1 MAGRIP
7 QMFID
12 TLLEQIDIVD
22 VIDGRVKLK
31 KSGRNYTARCPFH
44 DEKTPSFSVNQEKQF
59 YYCFGCGA
67 SGNAIGFIMNY
78 ENIDFPKAI
87 ENLANALGLE
97 VPQETKSLRNAKH
110 FESEKSYKPLYECLS
125 QVSKFYQSQLREH
138 PAAHRAVA
146 YLKER
151 GLTGKIA
158 KDFQIGFAPP
168 GWHNLINNL
177 GSSESDKQK
186 LLDTGMIVKNEA
198 GKTYDRFRD
207 RIIFP
212 IRDRQGRVIA
222 FGGRVLGND
231 KPKYLNSPETS
242 IFHKSSELYGLYEAK
257 LSNRSLTRLL
267 VTEGYLD
274 VIALAQFGI
283 DYSVATLGTSTNQK
297 HLERIFRLCPEIIF
311 CFDGDQAGRN
321 AALKALEATLP
332 TMLDGRQA
340 RFLFLPEGEDPDTL
354 IRAKGRDYLE
364 SLISSAKPLE
374 EFLFDTLNKDINME
388 TMEGRARFSK
398 IALPYLN
405 RLPAGIFR
413 ELMLQELAN
422 KTGISRSSLS
432 YNDKH
437 AIRSPQEFEEKSNP
451 VTTITSD
458 KSINQSYEAN
468 PSYFINAAIKLL
480 LHRPNLAHQ
489 VDQSI
494 LNKLENK
501 AAITLRDS
509 IIILKKNSSPTSAL
523 LLGHWHGTA
532 NEALIKKLANEE
544 QLVPE
549 KGIEVQFHD
558 AIAKILQNYDQS
570 TISSEIATLKS
581 KSYSS
586 ITEEEKKRLVKL
598 LQMKQNME
606 E

>member
-1 MAGRIP
+1 MAGLIP
-7 QMFID
+7 QTFID

-87 ENLANALGLE
+87 ESLASSLGLE
-97 VPQETKSLRNAKH
+97 VPQEIKSPRNLKYS
-110 FESEKSYKPLYECLS
+110 ESKKSYEPLYECLS

-168 GWHNLINNL
+168 GWNNLINNL
-177 GSSESDKQK
+177 GSSESDQQK

-257 LSNRSLTRLL
+257 LHNRSLTRLL

-283 DYSVATLGTSTNQK
+283 NYSVATLGTSTNKK
-297 HLERIFRLCPEIIF
+297 HIERIFRLCPEVIF
-311 CFDGDQAGRN
+311 CFDGDQAGRT
-321 AALKALEATLP
+321 AAVKALEATLP

-340 RFLFLPEGEDPDTL
+340 RFLFLPDGEDPDTL
-354 IRAKGRDYLE
+354 IRARGKDYLE
-364 SLISSAKPLE
+364 SLISSATPLE
-374 EFLFDTLNKDINME
+374 EFLFDTLSKDINME

-398 IALPYLN
+398 LALPYLN
-405 RLPAGIFR
+405 HLPAGIFR

-422 KTGISRSSLS
+422 KTGISKSTFS
-432 YNDKH
+432 YSEEN
-437 AIRSPQEFEEKSNP
+437 AIRPPQEVEENSNLVATVTSNKSN
-451 VTTITSD
+451 
-458 KSINQSYEAN
+458 NQSYESN
-468 PSYFINAAIKLL
+468 PSFFINAAIKLL

-494 LNKLENK
+494 LNKLENR
-501 AAITLRDS
+501 ATVVLRDS
-509 IIILKKNSSPTSAL
+509 IKVLKKNSSPTSAL
-523 LLGHWHGTA
+523 LLGHWHGTT
-532 NEALIKKLANEE
+532 NEELMKKLANEE

-558 AIAKILQNYDQS
+558 AIAKILQIFDQS
-570 TISSEIATLKS
+570 VISLEISALKS

-586 ITEEEKKRLVKL
+586 ITDEEKKRLLKL

>member
-7 QMFID
+7 QTFID

-31 KSGRNYTARCPFH
+31 KSGRNYSARCPFH

-87 ENLANALGLE
+87 ESLSNSLGLE
-97 VPQETKSLRNAKH
+97 VPQEVKSPRNAKYS
-110 FESEKSYKPLYECLS
+110 ESKKSYNPLYECLS
-125 QVSKFYQSQLREH
+125 EVSKFYQAQLREH
-138 PAAHRAVA
+138 PGAHRAVA

-158 KDFQIGFAPP
+158 KDFQVGFAPP
-168 GWHNLINNL
+168 GWNNLINNL
-177 GSSESDKQK
+177 GSNESDQKK

-198 GKTYDRFRD
+198 GRTYDRFRD
-207 RIIFP
+207 RIVFP

-222 FGGRVLGND
+222 FGGRVLGNE

-242 IFHKSSELYGLYEAK
+242 IFRKSSELYGLYEAK

-283 DYSVATLGTSTNQK
+283 DYSVATLGTSTNKK
-297 HLERIFRLCPEIIF
+297 HLERIFRICPEVIF
-311 CFDGDQAGRN
+311 CFDGDQAGRK

-340 RFLFLPEGEDPDTL
+340 RFLFLPDGEDPDTL
-354 IRAKGRDYLE
+354 IRAKGKDYLE

-374 EFLFDTLNKDINME
+374 EFLFETLSKDINME

-398 IALPYLN
+398 IALPYIDN
-405 RLPAGIFR
+405 LPAGIFR

-422 KTGISRSSLS
+422 KTGISKSSFS
-432 YNDKH
+432 YNDENPLRPTQ
-437 AIRSPQEFEEKSNP
+437 AFEEISNLVTTTSNKPNNQINESNP
-451 VTTITSD
+451 SF
-458 KSINQSYEAN
+458 
-468 PSYFINAAIKLL
+468 FIDAAIKLL

-489 VDQSI
+489 IDESI

-501 AAITLRDS
+501 AAVTLGDS
-509 IIILKKNSSPTSAL
+509 IKILKKNSSPTPAL

-532 NEALIKKLANEE
+532 NEELMKKLANEE

-549 KGIEVQFHD
+549 EGIEVQFHD
-558 AIAKILQNYDQS
+558 AIAKILQISDQS
-570 TISSEIATLKS
+570 VISLEISALKS

-586 ITEEEKKRLVKL
+586 ITDEEKKRLLKL
-598 LQMKQNME
+598 LQMKQNLE

>member
-1 MAGRIP
+1 MAGLIP
-7 QMFID
+7 QTFID

-78 ENIDFPKAI
+78 ENTDFPKAI
-87 ENLANALGLE
+87 ESLANTLGLE
-97 VPQETKSLRNAKH
+97 IPQETKSLRNAKH

-138 PAAHRAVA
+138 PAADRAIA
-146 YLKER
+146 YLKGR

-168 GWHNLINNL
+168 GWNNLINNL
-177 GSSESDKQK
+177 GSSESDQQK

-212 IRDRQGRVIA
+212 IRDRQGRVVA

-297 HLERIFRLCPEIIF
+297 HLERIFRLCPEVIF

-354 IRAKGRDYLE
+354 IRAKGKDYLE

-405 RLPAGIFR
+405 RLPAGVFR

-422 KTGISRSSLS
+422 KTGISKSSLS
-432 YNDKH
+432 YDDEN
-437 AIRSPQEFEEKSNP
+437 AIKPPQEFKEKSNP
-451 VTTITSD
+451 STAITSD
-458 KSINQSYEAN
+458 KSNNQSYESN

-523 LLGHWHGTA
+523 LLGHWHGTT
-532 NEALIKKLANEE
+532 NEELMRKLVNEE

-558 AIAKILQNYDQS
+558 AIAKILQISDQS
-570 TISSEIATLKS
+570 TISLEIAALKS

-598 LQMKQNME
+598 LQMKQNIE

>member
-1 MAGRIP
+1 MAGLIP
-7 QMFID
+7 QTFID

-78 ENIDFPKAI
+78 ENIDFPKAV
-87 ENLANALGLE
+87 ESLSSSLGLE
-97 VPQETKSLRNAKH
+97 VPQEIKSPRNLKYS
-110 FESEKSYKPLYECLS
+110 ESKKSYEPLYECLS

-168 GWHNLINNL
+168 GWNNLINNL
-177 GSSESDKQK
+177 GSSESDQQK

-207 RIIFP
+207 RIVFP

-257 LSNRSLTRLL
+257 LHNRSLTRLL

-283 DYSVATLGTSTNQK
+283 NYSVATLGTSTNK
-297 HLERIFRLCPEIIF
+297 RHIERIFRLCPEVIF
-311 CFDGDQAGRN
+311 CFDGDQAGRT
-321 AALKALEATLP
+321 AAVKALEATLP

-340 RFLFLPEGEDPDTL
+340 RFLFLPDGEDPDTL
-354 IRAKGRDYLE
+354 IRARGKDYLE
-364 SLISSAKPLE
+364 SLISSATPLE
-374 EFLFDTLNKDINME
+374 EFLFDTLSKDINME

-398 IALPYLN
+398 LALPYLN
-405 RLPAGIFR
+405 HLPAGIFR

-422 KTGISRSSLS
+422 KTGISKSSFS
-432 YNDKH
+432 YSEEN
-437 AIRSPQEFEEKSNP
+437 AIRPPQEVEENSNLVATVTSNKSN
-451 VTTITSD
+451 
-458 KSINQSYEAN
+458 NQSYESN
-468 PSYFINAAIKLL
+468 PSFFINAAIKLL

-494 LNKLENK
+494 LNKLENR
-501 AAITLRDS
+501 ATVVLRDS
-509 IIILKKNSSPTSAL
+509 IKVLKKNSSPTSAL
-523 LLGHWHGTA
+523 LLGHWHGTT
-532 NEALIKKLANEE
+532 NEELLKKLANEE

-549 KGIEVQFHD
+549 EGIEVQFHD
-558 AIAKILQNYDQS
+558 AITKILQ
-570 TISSEIATLKS
+570 ISDESVISREISALKS

-586 ITEEEKKRLVKL
+586 ITDEEKKRLLKL

>member
-7 QMFID
+7 QTFID

-87 ENLANALGLE
+87 ESLSNSLGLE
-97 VPQETKSLRNAKH
+97 VPQEMKSPRNLKH
-110 FESEKSYKPLYECLS
+110 SESKKNHEALYECLS

-168 GWHNLINNL
+168 GWNNLINNL
-177 GSSESDKQK
+177 GSSESDQQK

-207 RIIFP
+207 RIVFP

-257 LSNRSLTRLL
+257 LHNRSLTRLL

-283 DYSVATLGTSTNQK
+283 NYSVATLGTSTNKK
-297 HLERIFRLCPEIIF
+297 HIERIFRLCPEVIF
-311 CFDGDQAGRN
+311 CFDGDQAGRT
-321 AALKALEATLP
+321 AAVKALEATLP

-340 RFLFLPEGEDPDTL
+340 RFLFLPDGEDPDTL
-354 IRAKGRDYLE
+354 IRARGKDYLE
-364 SLISSAKPLE
+364 SLISSATPLE
-374 EFLFDTLNKDINME
+374 EFLFDTLSKDINME

-398 IALPYLN
+398 IALPHIDN
-405 RLPAGIFR
+405 LPAGIFR

-422 KTGISRSSLS
+422 KTGISKSSFS
-432 YNDKH
+432 YSEEN
-437 AIRSPQEFEEKSNP
+437 AIRPPQEVEENSNLVATVTSNKSN
-451 VTTITSD
+451 
-458 KSINQSYEAN
+458 NQSYESN
-468 PSYFINAAIKLL
+468 PSFFINAAIKLL

-494 LNKLENK
+494 LNKLENR
-501 AAITLRDS
+501 ATVVLRDS
-509 IIILKKNSSPTSAL
+509 IKVLKKNSSPTSAL
-523 LLGHWHGTA
+523 LLGHWHGTT
-532 NEALIKKLANEE
+532 NEELLKKLANEE

-549 KGIEVQFHD
+549 EGIEVQFYD
-558 AIAKILQNYDQS
+558 AITKILQ
-570 TISSEIATLKS
+570 ISDESVISREISALKS

-586 ITEEEKKRLVKL
+586 ITDEEKKRLLKL